1 MCSADSSSKAIPL
14 LVRTPI
20 YRASVTSIRRKWRKS
35 SATPFSF
42 DSCCY
47 IHLIP
52 TQVTIAPLKMM
63 NNYDDAKSSSQSR
76 SNVLEIELFDIS
88 LRGKLPKVGRSSWD
102 DFFCVRISVCNQ
114 LQTTGWA
121 LRSYKWNKT
130 HRFKVEE
137 SSKVTFNI
145 DACDMRQSRRIGSFE
160 DTVERLLKCPGPIR
174 RTVSLYGSHGQ
185 EIEIYFRIAQIQSST
200 INKLSI
206 SYIDLQDLPSVH
218 HDTFRVQVAIDD
230 TIWESPSKSSNQGRS
245 RWTDGYD
252 FPFQLDSHASLQIF
266 ATRWLHKNK
275 PIAVVE
281 GFVKDWLAAPNGV
294 VRKTLESGGAKIQAE
309 FKVFQTSGVS
319 AAGNHHV
326 EEAANSTVEQTDVP
340 STKPIDALDISAVI
354 LDIDRVPK
362 FGKLSWDD
370 RFFLEVHAAGSGG
383 SQNITSQGQQ
393 GEKCL
398 MWDTTFTFNVS
409 QTSQLVF
416 RVLGY
421 DGKDSEPIPIGIA
434 IFDVDELLR
443 QNSLIR
449 RPLLSSAA
457 SVRIEGI
464 PTLSFRAAQ
473 AGAMSFTRSLSF
485 FTQELSAA
493 VNRTADLNVQPNQP
507 RDYGQDKRII
517 EHAISRASR
526 DTGGD
531 EHLYPLLVKIS
542 IFVSVAERLAKLHPY
557 ARIAFAILATGYE
570 VVRQKIACEF
580 GIIRLMH
587 TMQDTYDLVM
597 TVDALPY
604 LHKQKN
610 VLEAIMQQTI
620 ECAFF
625 IRDYVDTRGS
635 FAQAIKNSALNM
647 ESQIKAFENAFIDL
661 QRNFQSY
668 MAVSTQLTVLKIL
681 EDVQDLGAKADFRD
695 MSYAVD
701 ARCAASYAVHLPAN
715 SAAPPSDLITS
726 LQSWVIGDSKESE
739 RICLLSGPEELC
751 SSIALVIGEQFQFAS
766 RLGSSYCFRG
776 TRHNDTRSYSNL
788 FSTIARDLADRTV
801 GNETSL
807 RKTRVARTQF
817 EEFILAPSRDV
828 IWNGPFLVIIDGL
841 ELGGNEAARKEILS
855 VLVDAGAELPRN
867 LRFLITCRLED
878 DICKAFR
885 GQSHVL
891 RRQLGEATPLATRA
905 DNFEDYVGV

>member
-1 MCSADSSSKAIPL
+1 MM
-14 LVRTPI
+14 
-20 YRASVTSIRRKWRKS
+20 KS
-35 SATPFSF
+35 
-42 DSCCY
+42 
-47 IHLIP
+47 
-52 TQVTIAPLKMM
+52 
-63 NNYDDAKSSSQSR
+63 YDDVNRSSDLDRSKSLRSDRQSR
-76 SNVLEIELFDIS
+76 SNVLEMEIFDIS
-88 LRGKLPKVGRSSWD
+88 LCGKLPKVGKTSWD
-102 DFFCVRISVCNQ
+102 DFFCVRISVCDQ
-114 LQTTGWA
+114 LRTTGWA
-121 LRSYKWNKT
+121 LRSYKWTKAY
-130 HRFKVEE
+130 RFKVEE
-137 SSKVTFNI
+137 SSKVTFSI

-160 DTVERLLKCPGPIR
+160 DTVERLLKCSGPIK
-174 RTVSLYGSHGQ
+174 RTITLYGSQGH
-185 EIEIYFRIAQIQSST
+185 EIEIHFRIAQIPSST

-206 SYIDLQDLPSVH
+206 SYIDLQDLPSIH
-218 HDTFRVQVAIDD
+218 HNAFRVQVAIDD

-252 FPFQLDSHASLQIF
+252 FPFRLDSHASLQIF
-266 ATRWLHKNK
+266 ATRWVHKNK

-281 GFVKDWLAAPNGV
+281 GCVKEWLAAPNGV
-294 VRKTLESGGAKIQAE
+294 IRKTLESRGAKILTE
-309 FKVFQTSGVS
+309 FRVSQTSGAS
-319 AAGNHHV
+319 TLAV
-326 EEAANSTVEQTDVP
+326 EEAADSMVGQNDAP
-340 STKPIDALDISAVI
+340 GTKEIDALDISAVI

-370 RFFLEVHAAGSGG
+370 RFFLEIHVAGSGG
-383 SQNITSQGQQ
+383 SQKIVSQGHQ
-393 GEKCL
+393 GGKCL

-409 QTSQLVF
+409 RTSRLVF

-434 IFDVDELLR
+434 IFDVDELLQ

-457 SVRIEGI
+457 SVRIDGI

-473 AGAMSFTRSLSF
+473 AGAMPFTRSLGLGF

-493 VNRTADLNVQPNQP
+493 VNRTADTNVQINQP
-507 RDYGQDKRII
+507 RDYSQDKRII
-517 EHAISRASR
+517 EEAISRASK
-526 DTGGD
+526 DAGGD
-531 EHLYPLLVKIS
+531 EILYPFLLKIS

-557 ARIAFAILATGYE
+557 ARIAYSILATGYE
-570 VVRQKIACEF
+570 VIRQHVACET

-610 VLEAIMQQTI
+610 VLEAIVQQTI

-635 FAQAIKNSALNM
+635 FAQVIKNSVFNM
-647 ESQIKAFENAFIDL
+647 EAQINAFENAFIDL

-695 MSYAVD
+695 MSYAID
-701 ARCAASYAVHLPAN
+701 ARCASSCAAHLPVDYAVPPA
-715 SAAPPSDLITS
+715 DLMTS

-739 RICLLSGPEELC
+739 RICVLFGPEELC
-751 SSIALVIGEQFQFAS
+751 STIALLVGEQFQFAS

-776 TRHNDTRSYSNL
+776 TRQNDTRSYTNL
-788 FSTIARDLADRTV
+788 FSTIARDLADRNAQFKQNLWRAV

-807 RKTRVARTQF
+807 RKTRVVRTQF

-828 IWNGPFLVIIDGL
+828 VWHGPILVIIDGL
-841 ELGGNEAARKEILS
+841 ELGENEATRKEVLS
-855 VLVDAGAELPRN
+855 VLADKGAELPRN

-885 GQSHVL
+885 GHSHIL
-891 RRQLGEATPLATRA
+891 RRQLGEATPLVMSRA
-905 DNFEDYVGV
+905 ENLEDYGA

>member
-1 MCSADSSSKAIPL
+1 
-14 LVRTPI
+14 
-20 YRASVTSIRRKWRKS
+20 
-35 SATPFSF
+35 
-42 DSCCY
+42 
-47 IHLIP
+47 
-52 TQVTIAPLKMM
+52 MM
-63 NNYDDAKSSSQSR
+63 NSYDAKSSSHLDRSKSLRSDRQSH
-76 SNVLEIELFDIS
+76 SNVLDIEIFDIS
-88 LRGKLPKVGRSSWD
+88 LRGKLPKVGKSSWD

-145 DACDMRQSRRIGSFE
+145 DACDMRQCRRIGSFE
-160 DTVERLLKCPGPIR
+160 DTVERLLKCAGPIK

-185 EIEIYFRIAQIQSST
+185 EIEIYFRIAQMQSST

-218 HDTFRVQVAIDD
+218 HDTFCVQVAIDD

-252 FPFQLDSHASLQIF
+252 FPFQPDSHASLQIF

-281 GFVKDWLAAPNGV
+281 GFVKEWLAAPNGV
-294 VRKTLESGGAKIQAE
+294 VHMTLESGGTKIQTE
-309 FKVFQTSGVS
+309 FKVSQTSGAP
-319 AAGNHHV
+319 AAGSYRA
-326 EEAANSTVEQTDVP
+326 EEAANLTVEQTGVP
-340 STKPIDALDISAVI
+340 STKQIDALDISAVI

-393 GEKCL
+393 GDKCL

-457 SVRIEGI
+457 SVRIDGI

-493 VNRTADLNVQPNQP
+493 VNRTADLHVQPHQS

-517 EHAISRASR
+517 EHIISRASK

-557 ARIAFAILATGYE
+557 ARIAYAILATGYE
-570 VVRQKIACEF
+570 VIRQNIACEY

-610 VLEAIMQQTI
+610 VLEAILQQTI

-625 IRDYVDTRGS
+625 IRDYLNTRGS

-647 ESQIKAFENAFIDL
+647 EAQIKAFEIAFTDL
-661 QRNFQSY
+661 QRSFQSY

-751 SSIALVIGEQFQFAS
+751 SSIALLIGEQFQFAS

-776 TRHNDTRSYSNL
+776 TRHNDTRSYTNL
-788 FSTIARDLADRTV
+788 FSTIARDLADRNAQFKQNLWRAV

-817 EEFILAPSRDV
+817 EDFILAPSRDV

-841 ELGGNEAARKEILS
+841 ELGGNEAARKEVLS

-891 RRQLGEATPLATRA
+891 RRQLGEATPPASRA
-905 DNFEDYVGV
+905 ENFEDYVGV

>member
-1 MCSADSSSKAIPL
+1 
-14 LVRTPI
+14 
-20 YRASVTSIRRKWRKS
+20 
-35 SATPFSF
+35 
-42 DSCCY
+42 
-47 IHLIP
+47 
-52 TQVTIAPLKMM
+52 MM
-63 NNYDDAKSSSQSR
+63 NNYDDAKYSPHLDRSKSLPSSRQTR
-76 SNVLEIELFDIS
+76 PNVLEIEISDIS
-88 LRGKLPKVGRSSWD
+88 LRGKLPKVGKTSWD
-102 DFFCVRISVCNQ
+102 DFFCVRIGACNQ

-130 HRFKVEE
+130 HCFKVEE

-160 DTVERLLKCPGPIR
+160 DTVERLLQCSGPIK
-174 RTVSLYGSHGQ
+174 RTVSLYGSPGH
-185 EIEIYFRIAQIQSST
+185 EIEIHFRIAQIQSST

-218 HDTFRVQVAIDD
+218 HDTFCVQVAIDD

-252 FPFQLDSHASLQIF
+252 FSFQLNSHASLQIF

-281 GFVKDWLAAPNGV
+281 GSVKEWLAAPNGV
-294 VRKTLESGGAKIQAE
+294 VRKTLECRGVNIQTE
-309 FKVFQTSGVS
+309 FKVSQTSGSSV
-319 AAGNHHV
+319 AGNHHV
-326 EEAANSTVEQTDVP
+326 EEAANSTVEQTDVLGP
-340 STKPIDALDISAVI
+340 KQIDTLDISAVI

-383 SQNITSQGQQ
+383 SQNIISQGHSRD
-393 GEKCL
+393 KCL

-409 QTSQLVF
+409 QTSRLVF

-434 IFDVDELLR
+434 IFDVDELLQ
-443 QNSLIR
+443 QNSLVR

-457 SVRIEGI
+457 SVRIDGI
-464 PTLSFRAAQ
+464 PTLSFRTAQ
-473 AGAMSFTRSLSF
+473 PGAMSFTRTLGF

-493 VNRTADLNVQPNQP
+493 INRTADLNVQSNQP
-507 RDYGQDKRII
+507 RDYDQDKRII
-517 EHAISRASR
+517 EDAISRASK
-526 DTGGD
+526 DNGGD

-557 ARIAFAILATGYE
+557 ARISYAILATGYE
-570 VVRQKIACEF
+570 IIRQKIACEY

-604 LHKQKN
+604 LHKQKK

-635 FAQAIKNSALNM
+635 FAQAIKNSVLNM
-647 ESQIKAFENAFIDL
+647 EAQIKAFENAFIDL

-668 MAVSTQLTVLKIL
+668 MAVSTQLTVLKVL

-701 ARCAASYAVHLPAN
+701 ARCAASYPVHLPGN
-715 SAAPPSDLITS
+715 SAAPPADLISS
-726 LQSWVIGDSKESE
+726 LQNWVIGDGKESE
-739 RICLLSGPEELC
+739 RICVLFGPEDLC
-751 SSIALVIGEQFQFAS
+751 SSIALVIGEQLQFAS

-776 TRHNDTRSYSNL
+776 IRPNDTRCYTNL
-788 FSTIARDLADRTV
+788 FSTIARDLADRNAQFKQNLWRAV

-841 ELGGNEAARKEILS
+841 EMGGNEAARKEVLS
-855 VLVDAGAELPRN
+855 VLVDKGAELPRN

-885 GQSHVL
+885 GQSHIL
-891 RRQLGEATPLATRA
+891 RRQLGEASPPASRA
-905 DNFEDYVGV
+905 ENLEGYVAV

>member
-1 MCSADSSSKAIPL
+1 MNSYDDSSHLDRSKSLRSDRP
-14 LVRTPI
+14 
-20 YRASVTSIRRKWRKS
+20 
-35 SATPFSF
+35 
-42 DSCCY
+42 
-47 IHLIP
+47 
-52 TQVTIAPLKMM
+52 
-63 NNYDDAKSSSQSR
+63 SR
-76 SNVLEIELFDIS
+76 SNVFEIEISDIS
-88 LRGKLPKVGRSSWD
+88 LRGNLPKVGKTSWD

-114 LQTTGWA
+114 LRTTGWA

-130 HRFKVEE
+130 HRFKVDE
-137 SSKVTFNI
+137 SSKVTFNV
-145 DACDMRQSRRIGSFE
+145 DACDIRQSRRIGSFE
-160 DTVERLLKCPGPIR
+160 DTIGRLLKCSGPIK
-174 RTVSLYGSHGQ
+174 RTVSLYGSQDQ
-185 EIEIYFRIAQIQSST
+185 EVEIHFKIAQIQSST

-206 SYIDLQDLPSVH
+206 SYIDLQDLPSIH
-218 HDTFRVQVAIDD
+218 HDTFRIQVAIDD
-230 TIWESPSKSSNQGRS
+230 TIWESPSKPSNQGRS
-245 RWTDGYD
+245 RWTDGSN

-281 GFVKDWLAAPNGV
+281 GFVKEWLAAPNGV
-294 VRKTLESGGAKIQAE
+294 VRKTLESGGAKIQTE
-309 FKVFQTSGVS
+309 FKVSQTSGAS
-319 AAGNHHV
+319 TAGNHHV
-326 EEAANSTVEQTDVP
+326 EEAVDSMVEQNGALGI
-340 STKPIDALDISAVI
+340 KQIDALDISAVI

-370 RFFLEVHAAGSGG
+370 RFFLEIHVADNGE
-383 SQNITSQGQQ
+383 SQHIISQGHQ
-393 GEKCL
+393 GGKCL
-398 MWDTTFTFNVS
+398 MWDTTFTFKIS
-409 QTSQLVF
+409 RTSRLVF

-434 IFDVDELLR
+434 IFDVDELLQ

-449 RPLLSSAA
+449 RPFLSSAA
-457 SVRIEGI
+457 SVRIDGI
-464 PTLSFRAAQ
+464 PTLSFRAAR
-473 AGAMSFTRSLSF
+473 AGVMSFTRSLGS

-493 VNRTADLNVQPNQP
+493 VNRTVDLNVQPNQP

-517 EHAISRASR
+517 EDAISRASK

-531 EHLYPLLVKIS
+531 QHLYPLLLKIS

-557 ARIAFAILATGYE
+557 ARIAYAILATGYE
-570 VVRQKIACEF
+570 VIRQKIACEV
-580 GIIRLMH
+580 GVIRLMR

-597 TVDALPY
+597 TVDALPH

-610 VLEAIMQQTI
+610 VLEAIVQQTI

-635 FAQAIKNSALNM
+635 FAQVIKNSVLNV
-647 ESQIKAFENAFIDL
+647 EAQIKAFENAFIDL
-661 QRNFQSY
+661 QHSFQSY

-701 ARCAASYAVHLPAN
+701 VRCAASCAVHLPTDC
-715 SAAPPSDLITS
+715 AAPPADLITS
-726 LQSWVIGDSKESE
+726 LQSWVIGDSRESE
-739 RICLLSGPEELC
+739 RICALFGPEESC
-751 SSIALVIGEQFQFAS
+751 STIALLVGERFQFAS

-776 TRHNDTRSYSNL
+776 TRHNDTRSYTNL
-788 FSTIARDLADRTV
+788 FSTIARDLADRNAQFKQNIWRAV
-801 GNETSL
+801 GNETGL

-828 IWNGPFLVIIDGL
+828 VWNGPFLVIIDGL
-841 ELGGNEAARKEILS
+841 ELGGNEVARKEVLS
-855 VLVDAGAELPRN
+855 VLVDEGAKLPRN

-885 GQSHVL
+885 GQSHIL
-891 RRQLGEATPLATRA
+891 RRQLGEASSLAMSRA
-905 DNFEDYVGV
+905 ENLEDYVSA